1 MGKPFPE
8 KCIAKTEPALGTG
21 ELRERG
27 GSEICGADIG
37 QDLYS
42 SQLWSTKMNETHS
55 LPSRPSEIST
65 CWSQG
70 GDVVMESSIEDLEKE
85 D

>member
-8 KCIAKTEPALGTG
+8 KCLAKTEPALGTD
-21 ELRERG
+21 ELKERG
-27 GSEICGADIG
+27 GSEIRGVDID

-42 SQLWSTKMNETHS
+42 SQIWGTKMNETQS
-55 LPSRPSEIST
+55 LPSRPSEVST
-65 CWSQG
+65 CRSQG
-70 GDVVMESSIEDLEKE
+70 GNVVVGSSIEDLEKE

>member
-8 KCIAKTEPALGTG
+8 QCLAKTEPPLGTY
-21 ELRERG
+21 ELREHG
-27 GSEICGADIG
+27 GSEICGVDID

-42 SQLWSTKMNETHS
+42 SQLWGTKMNETHS

-70 GDVVMESSIEDLEKE
+70 GDAVVESSIEDLEKE
-85 D
+85 A